1 VKLLL
6 LLNSCIATNWVYV
19 NINGS
24 QLQTSAYSLSI
35 WCSCIWE
42 KQNWIPYKCWNVDEG
57 EHHQLFLFVCA
68 PHHYIIIQFNWLAIM
83 ILLSSLTLFFILF
96 NLNAIP
102 YSLLILFRIYVNF
115 SKAISHSF
123 NFFLFENVF
132 KFHVNQA
139 FENPWSFKWIFNG
152 ENNHSNDIS
161 VRQLILY
168 WYKEITKNKTKLNKK
183 WKWLTEG
190 TLSLVQAPSDRSLS
204 LISQANIEGHSR
216 LYWAIFPTT
225 SDVATRGLLPPIAR
239 GRIEPVS

>member
-1 VKLLL
+1 MKLLP

-57 EHHQLFLFVCA
+57 SHHQLFLFVCA

-102 YSLLILFRIYVNF
+102 YSVLILFRIYVNF

-123 NFFLFENVF
+123 NFFCLKMF
-132 KFHVNQA
+132 
-139 FENPWSFKWIFNG
+139 
-152 ENNHSNDIS
+152 SNFILAAN
-161 VRQLILY
+161 RKNLMLIKHLRIHEVLNEY
-168 WYKEITKNKTKLNKK
+168 LMGKTMIQM
-183 WKWLTEG
+183 T
-190 TLSLVQAPSDRSLS
+190 
-204 LISQANIEGHSR
+204 
-216 LYWAIFPTT
+216 
-225 SDVATRGLLPPIAR
+225 
-239 GRIEPVS
+239 